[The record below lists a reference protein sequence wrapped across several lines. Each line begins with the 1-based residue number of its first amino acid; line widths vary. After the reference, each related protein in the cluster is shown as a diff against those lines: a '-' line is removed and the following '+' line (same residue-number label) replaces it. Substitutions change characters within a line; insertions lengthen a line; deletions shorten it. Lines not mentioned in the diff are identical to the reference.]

1 MGEFFAGMA
10 VGILLTIFILSILG
24 ANGDDYDDE

>member
-1 MGEFFAGMA
+1 MGEFLAGMA
-10 VGILLTIFILSILG
+10 VGVLLAIFVLSILG